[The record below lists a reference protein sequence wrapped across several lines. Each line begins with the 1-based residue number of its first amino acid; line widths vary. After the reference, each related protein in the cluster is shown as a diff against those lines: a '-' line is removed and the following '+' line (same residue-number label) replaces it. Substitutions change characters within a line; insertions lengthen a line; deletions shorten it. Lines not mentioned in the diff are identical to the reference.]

1 MKRLFWTGLGVAVGV
16 MATRKITETAQAL
29 TPAGMTNRLAD
40 SITVLGDAVREFGQD
55 LREAMWDRE
64 EELYD
69 ALGLNDVP
77 ETDPAAPKRS

>member
-16 MATRKITETAQAL
+16 MATRKITEAAAAL

-40 SITVLGDAVREFGQD
+40 SITVLGEAVREFGQD

-77 ETDPAAPKRS
+77 ESDPAATKRS